1 MRLRLRDT
9 NIVAQGTRFALAGGI
24 VLAVYLGTT
33 TLLASVVGLPFQVA
47 LIIGFAVG
55 LTLHF
60 TLQRVFVWAHHE
72 EFALPLHRQLGRYLV
87 LAAIQYAVT
96 AASTSL
102 LPAPLGLSTEVVYLA
117 TAAVVISLNF
127 LLFRTRIFHPKASTR
142 HDEPTFGT
150 HE

>member
-9 NIVAQGTRFALAGGI
+9 NIVAQGTRFALGGGL

-72 EFALPLHRQLGRYLV
+72 EFALSLHRQLGRYLA
-87 LAAIQYAVT
+87 LAAAQYAVT

-127 LLFRTRIFHPKASTR
+127 LLFRTRIFHPKATR